1 MAKGTLPRG
10 GGAGNAGT
18 SGKEGTLGREERFL
32 WRRKESKTAVPFP
45 LSPPPPPRDLGELET
60 RARALAGRSL
70 NDLAEEH
77 AIAFAGRAGART
89 KGKTG
94 ELVEQILGAEGG
106 SARVHD
112 FPALG
117 VELKTIPVDAALRP
131 RESTYVCTLQLAEAD
146 RAEWA
151 TSWVRA
157 KLAHVL
163 WVPIVTAAGEETRV
177 GECRFWVPT
186 AEQLAVLAGD
196 FEEILGAIAIGGIEQ
211 LTARTGRW
219 LQVRPKGA
227 SGRDRTWS
235 VGADE
240 SWVRAVP
247 RGFYL
252 RTTLTKALLRD
263 VTAVP

>member
-1 MAKGTLPRG
+1 MHGHGRRRG
-10 GGAGNAGT
+10 YARTERAVSLQTKRTQSGAST
-18 SGKEGTLGREERFL
+18 SLT
-32 WRRKESKTAVPFP
+32 
-45 LSPPPPPRDLGELET
+45 PPPRDLRELEA
-60 RARALAGRSL
+60 RAGALAGRTL
-70 NDLAEEH
+70 NELAEQH
-77 AIAFAGRAGART
+77 ALAFAGRAGART

-94 ELVEQILGAEGG
+94 ELVERILGAEGG
-106 SARVHD
+106 SAAVHD

-146 RAEWA
+146 RAEWE

-163 WVPIVTAAGEETRV
+163 WVPIVVEAGEEARIA
-177 GECRFWVPT
+177 EPRFWIPT
-186 AEQLAVLAGD
+186 AGQLAVLAGD
-196 FEEILGAIAIGGIEQ
+196 FEEIMGAIAIGGIER

-219 LQVRPKGA
+219 LQARPKGA

-235 VGADE
+235 VGAEE
-240 SWVRAVP
+240 SWVQAVP

-252 RTTLTKALLRD
+252 RTSFTGPLLRD
-263 VTAVP
+263 LAALP